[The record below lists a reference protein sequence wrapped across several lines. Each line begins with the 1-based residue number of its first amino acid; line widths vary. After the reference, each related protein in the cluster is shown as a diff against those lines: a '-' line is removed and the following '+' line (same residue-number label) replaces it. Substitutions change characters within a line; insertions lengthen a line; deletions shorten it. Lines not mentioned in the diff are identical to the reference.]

1 MLLFAEEKNLL
12 WLYILIAAVVVAL
25 IVFLVFIILKNMNKN
40 QYLSK
45 IDNYLEQIEI
55 ENKTQLD
62 SYINR
67 LKNISKKN
75 DDYVDIYKQISAQFE
90 KLTTSDRE
98 KLILRQKGLKDRIV
112 SEPKFSK
119 GLLEQFKSFEA
130 AIVQY
135 KKEISRIQKDL
146 ESYFVEGDKLRIKL
160 TELQKQYQQIRSDI
174 DKYATTLD
182 ICINEI
188 RSYVIEIEY
197 TFDLLDDDISS
208 ARYVEANKKIHK
220 VEKMLVNVYGNIET
234 IAQYCEMVDIV
245 IPNQLNDLY
254 IKTKDLEAKGYVVSH
269 ARVNDF
275 IANTNEILAACK
287 HDFKSLCFGNF
298 QDILFEIQNK
308 MSEVHAHLDQEV
320 MSKTELDEKSA
331 ILDGKIANATSE
343 FIKTKRQYS
352 TLQEIYK
359 LPNNIH
365 DKFNTFQSN
374 ATKLSDL
381 KREFDGY
388 VLVKAKHPASFM
400 LEKLTNM
407 DTLADNVLDDV
418 NYFAKF
424 FKALKEFVESTY
436 QKTDELAVSL
446 TIAIGKVRK
455 AKCKA
460 IYYKYVE
467 KVSQS
472 LSVLKSINHLLMQ
485 QPIDI
490 TTLDNEFNTVVTS
503 CENLQ
508 HSIEI
513 DLENYIFVEKSI
525 IFSNTLRFGFKDV
538 EENLVEI
545 EQLFKEGNYKLAQD
559 KLKYILSNYHPAAYD
574 SFKE

>member
-12 WLYILIAAVVVAL
+12 WLYILIAVVVVAL

-75 DDYVDIYKQISAQFE
+75 DDYVDIYQQISAQFE

-112 SEPKFSK
+112 TEPKFSK

-174 DKYATTLD
+174 DKYAATLD

-245 IPNQLNDLY
+245 IPNQLNDLFS
-254 IKTKDLEAKGYVVSH
+254 KTKDLEAKGYVVSH

-275 IANTNEILAACK
+275 IANTNEILAGCK

>member
-12 WLYILIAAVVVAL
+12 WLYILIAVVVVAL

-75 DDYVDIYKQISAQFE
+75 DDYVDIYQQISAQFE

-112 SEPKFSK
+112 TEPKFSK

-174 DKYATTLD
+174 DKYAATLD

-245 IPNQLNDLY
+245 IPNQLNDLFS
-254 IKTKDLEAKGYVVSH
+254 KTKDLEAKGYVVSH

-275 IANTNEILAACK
+275 IANTNEILAGCK

-455 AKCKA
+455 AKCKG

>member
-12 WLYILIAAVVVAL
+12 WLYILIALVVVAL

-75 DDYVDIYKQISAQFE
+75 DDYVDIYQQISAQFE

-112 SEPKFSK
+112 TEPKFSK

-254 IKTKDLEAKGYVVSH
+254 SKTKDLEAKGYVVSH

-275 IANTNEILAACK
+275 IANTNEILAGCK